1 MKKTKEKGLG
11 LKLILGGVILCLFC
25 INFSACS
32 DKDDAEQTVF
42 DPWANKDIAKKE
54 YGVEIMNEQ
63 PSQTYDAVILAVAHD
78 QFKTVAVSE
87 LLEDQAVLYDVKGF
101 FAKEQVDGRL

>member
-1 MKKTKEKGLG
+1 MRNTKVVDIYNS
-11 LKLILGGVILCLFC
+11 LKSYNLNL
-25 INFSACS
+25 
-32 DKDDAEQTVF
+32 TVF
-42 DPWANKDIAKKE
+42 DPWANKAIAKKE

-63 PSQTYDAVILAVAHD
+63 PNQTYDAVILAVAHD

-87 LLEDQAVLYDVKGF
+87 LLEAQAVLYDVKGF